1 MPTIAQVSQA
11 LRHVLTTVA
20 DEVARRT
27 GFIQRQRKLSG
38 ATFVQALVFAWLANP
53 AATAEERA
61 QVAAG
66 RGVAI
71 SAYGLDKRCTEAAA
85 DCLHQVLAAAVQ
97 QVVAAAPVAIPIL
110 QRFTAVEVHDGSV
123 LTLPD
128 ALTAEWPGCG
138 GSAPSGAALKIGVRL
153 DLLSGQL
160 HGPVL
165 GAGRDNDRTLALAA
179 TALPPGGLRLADLG
193 FFDLGLFRTIAD
205 QGGYWLSRLHANTA
219 IYDQDGGRVDLVARR
234 RETPSG
240 RLDWPV
246 LLGTEARLPARCLA
260 VRVPPDVAEQ
270 RRRQLRAAATKH
282 GRAVSAT
289 RLAWADWT
297 ILITNVP
304 PALLTLPE
312 ALVLARTRWQI
323 ERLFDLWKQHGHL
336 DQTPSGKPWRI
347 LCEIYAKLLALL
359 IQHWVLLT
367 GVWSHPDRSFV
378 KAARTV
384 RQRTLALADA
394 LEDDAAELERVLG
407 RLARCLQAGC
417 RVAKRR
423 QSPGTAQ
430 QLLACPAD
438 ATAGGA

>member
-1 MPTIAQVSQA
+1 MPTITQVSQA
-11 LRHVLTTVA
+11 LRYVLTTVA

-71 SAYGLDKRCTEAAA
+71 SAYGLDKRCTEVAA

-110 QRFTAVEVHDGSV
+110 QRFSAVEVYDGSV
-123 LTLPD
+123 LALPD
-128 ALTAEWPGCG
+128 ALREEWPGCG

-165 GAGRDNDRTLALAA
+165 GAGRDNDRTLPLAA

-193 FFDLGLFRTIAD
+193 FFDLGLFRIIAE
-205 QGGYWLSRLHANTA
+205 QGGYWLSRLQANTA
-219 IYDQDGGRVDLVARR
+219 LYDQASTRVDLVALLRG
-234 RETPSG
+234 TPTG
-240 RLDWPV
+240 RLDQPILV
-246 LLGTEARLPARCLA
+246 GAEARLPARLLA
-260 VRVPPDVAEQ
+260 VRVPQEVADQ

-282 GRAVSAT
+282 GRPVSAT
-289 RLAWADWT
+289 RLALADWT
-297 ILITNVP
+297 ILVTNVP
-304 PALLTLPE
+304 PALLTLAE
-312 ALVLARTRWQI
+312 GLVLARARWQV

-336 DQTPSGKPWRI
+336 AQTRSGQPWRI
-347 LCEIYAKLLALL
+347 LCEVYAKLLAVL
-359 IQHWVLLT
+359 IQHWLLLT
-367 GVWSHPDRSFV
+367 GSWSHPDRSFV

-384 RQRTLALADA
+384 RQRALTLADA
-394 LEDDAAELERVLG
+394 LDDPVLLEHGLT
-407 RLARCLQAGC
+407 RLARCLRAGC

-423 QSPGTAQ
+423 QTPSTAQ
-430 QLLACPAD
+430 QLLICPAHD
-438 ATAGGA
+438 TARGA